1 MVKPVSAFRELA
13 RRRLPPLLFHYID
26 GGAYSELTLRRNVED
41 MEAIALRQRVM
52 VDVSKLQMG
61 IELFGRKW
69 SMPVGLGPVGFSG
82 MYARRGEVQAVRAA
96 NKAGVPFTLST
107 VSICGVDEVSKASS
121 EPIWYQL
128 YVIKDR
134 AYIEELLARVKAAGV
149 TVLMLTVDLPLPGA
163 RYRDLWSG
171 MSAQPGLRSALDR
184 AWQGI
189 THPRWLWDVQLRG
202 KPHSFGNIAAAVKG
216 ARGLGDFQ
224 SWVVRNFDP
233 SVSWKDLAWIR
244 SHWDGPLVVKGV
256 LDPDDARECL
266 AQGADGIVVSNHG
279 GRQLDGVP
287 SSVKALP
294 AIVDI
299 VAGKVPVLFDGG
311 IRSGLDVLRAMA
323 LGADGCLIGRAWAY
337 ALGAKGEAGVAE
349 MLATLRSELAI
360 GMALTG
366 CADIKQAGKDL
377 LVPGDA

>member
-1 MVKPVSAFRELA
+1 MVRPVSSFREMA

-52 VDVSKLQMG
+52 VDVSKLDMG

-69 SMPVGLGPVGFSG
+69 NMPVGIGPVGFSG
-82 MYARRGEVQAVRAA
+82 MYARRGEVQAVKAA

-107 VSICGVDEVSKASS
+107 VSICGVEEVAQASA

-134 AYIEELLARVKAAGV
+134 GYIENLLARVKAAGV

-171 MSAQPGLRSALDR
+171 MSAQPGLRSSLQR
-184 AWQGI
+184 VWQGV

-202 KPHSFGNIAAAVKG
+202 KPHSFGNIAAAVEG

-224 SWVVRNFDP
+224 SWVHRNFDP

-244 SHWDGPLVVKGV
+244 KHWDGPLVVKGV

-294 AIVDI
+294 PIVDI
-299 VAGKVPVLFDGG
+299 VGGKVPVLFDGG

-337 ALGAKGEAGVAE
+337 ALGAAGGAGVAE
-349 MLATLRSELAI
+349 MLSTFRQELAVA
-360 GMALTG
+360 MSLTG
-366 CADIKQAGKDL
+366 CQDIKQASREM
-377 LVPGDA
+377 LVPA